1 MREKLKLKAG
11 SKISPVSTLYEGYE
25 VGENHI
31 TANVGIDKIEGVL
44 QHFIVMQEEPMFFIL
59 ELPASADDEA
69 EVAPGI
75 VETLHKDVYYI
86 DGCSQEEALTVLI
99 RVGDLLYNDG
109 VSAFGFGCHE
119 SGDEIMFGKY
129 NVLTIYS
136 QNIENYNDFFDAH
149 EIEKTDKLITPWSTF
164 TEETPGVSERYE
176 VDGKSVFDIPKQFKD
191 WGMYLAEQRKE
202 ER

>member
-11 SKISPVSTLYEGYE
+11 SKISSVSTLYEGYE

-44 QHFIVMQEEPMFFIL
+44 QHFIVMQEELMFFIL
-59 ELPASADDEA
+59 ELPASADDEE

-149 EIEKTDKLITPWSTF
+149 EIEKTDKLIMPWSTF

-202 ER
+202 E

>member
-11 SKISPVSTLYEGYE
+11 SKISSVSTLYEGYE

-44 QHFIVMQEEPMFFIL
+44 QHFIVMHEEPIFFIL
-59 ELPASADDEA
+59 ELPASADDET

-75 VETLHKDVYYI
+75 VKTLHKDVYYI
-86 DGCSQEEALTVLI
+86 DGCSQEEALTVLV
-99 RVGDLLYNDG
+99 RVDDLLYNDG
-109 VSAFGFGCHE
+109 VSSFGFGCHE

-136 QNIENYNDFFDAH
+136 QHIENYNDFFDAH
-149 EIEKTDKLITPWSTF
+149 EIEKTDELITAWSTF
-164 TEETPGVSERYE
+164 TEATPGLSERYE

-202 ER
+202 E